1 MRYAICNLQTAI
13 FHKENT
19 MRNKISLIG
28 AGNVGASCALWL
40 AQANIADLVLVDIPQ
55 AETMPVGKSLDLLQ
69 AGPIIGYDSRITGTA
84 GGSYEGTENSDIVII
99 TGGLPRKPGMSR
111 EDLVGANQQVVTNI
125 IDNALPKSP
134 NAIFIIVTNP
144 LDTMTYLAY
153 KHSKLPRQRVIGQAG
168 ILDSARFAAFV
179 AQELKIS
186 LENVQTAVMGGH
198 GDEMVPLIRYST
210 VFGMP
215 LTEWLS
221 KEKLDAIV
229 ERTRK
234 GGGEIVNLLKT
245 SAYYAPGAA
254 LAKMAI
260 AVLTDQQLIVPCSTF
275 LEGEYGLFDICFG
288 VPVKLGRNGIEQIIE
303 LKLNDDEKAMADKS
317 VAIIRDTMKALKM

>member
-1 MRYAICNLQTAI
+1 
-13 FHKENT
+13 
-19 MRNKISLIG
+19 MRNKVSIIG
-28 AGNVGASCALWL
+28 VGNVGASCALWL
-40 AQANIADLVLVDIPQ
+40 AQANVADLVLVDIPQ
-55 AETMPVGKSLDLLQ
+55 AGTMPVGKSLDLAQ
-69 AGPIIGYDSRITGTA
+69 AGPIIGYDSRIVGNA
-84 GGSYEGTENSDIVII
+84 NGSYDGTENSDVVIV

-111 EDLVGANQQVVTNI
+111 EDLVGANQQVITDI
-125 IDNALPKSP
+125 IDHALPRSP
-134 NAIFIIVTNP
+134 NAIFIVVTNP

-153 KHSKLPRQRVIGQAG
+153 KHSKLPKNRVFGQAG

-179 AQELKIS
+179 AAELKVS
-186 LENVQTAVMGGH
+186 LDNVHTVVMGGH
-198 GDEMVPLIRYST
+198 GDEMVPLTRYST
-210 VFGMP
+210 VFGVP

-260 AVLTDQQLIVPCSTF
+260 AVLTDQRLIVPCSAY
-275 LEGEYGLFDICFG
+275 LDGEYGFKDICFG

-303 LKLNDDEKAMADKS
+303 LKLTDEEKAMAARS
-317 VAIIRDTMKALKM
+317 VDLIRGTMKALK